1 MDREEFFIEVQKLAV
16 QMDDLIDRYDNKEE
30 VVCVFLTGSITED
43 EFGDMLI
50 QAIYGMH
57 VDNSDELDSVL
68 EFFSQMYESSKDL
81 GDEPNWGDFLGDFGI
96 SLN

>member
-1 MDREEFFIEVQKLAV
+1 MDREEFFLEVQKLAV
-16 QMDDLIDRYDNKEE
+16 QMDDLIDRYDARDE

-50 QAIYGMH
+50 QAVYGMH

-68 EFFSQMYESSKDL
+68 EFFKQMYEASQDL

>member
-1 MDREEFFIEVQKLAV
+1 MDREEFFFEVQKLAL
-16 QMDDLIDRYDNKEE
+16 QMDDLIDRYDNREE

-43 EFGDMLI
+43 EFGDTTV
-50 QAIYGMH
+50 QAVYGMH
-57 VDNSDELDSVL
+57 VDSSDELESVL
-68 EFFSQMYESSKDL
+68 EFFRQVYENNEDL